1 MHGRETS
8 LPLDLMFPS
17 PESDSPSNVHEF
29 VHQRKQ
35 IFQRAFALVLDNL
48 NKDQRRRNNI
58 YNHKVHGPTY
68 RDGQEVLLP
77 TPVVPV
83 GRSPKFFST
92 WRGPYTILKCLND
105 VNYQIKEVST
115 GKNPWYNTTS

>member
-8 LPLDLMFPS
+8 LPLDIIIPS
-17 PESDSPSNVHEF
+17 PETDCPTNVHDF

-35 IFQRAFALVLDNL
+35 AFLRAFALARDNL
-48 NKDQRRRNNI
+48 NKNQRRRNAI

-68 RDGQEVLLP
+68 RDGQEGLLH

-83 GRSPKFFST
+83 GQSFKFF
-92 WRGPYTILKCLND
+92 
-105 VNYQIKEVST
+105 
-115 GKNPWYNTTS
+115 